1 MARLGN
7 KLTRRECDVVQAI
20 LAGHTSN
27 ELIAARLGLSVRT
40 VGTFLNS
47 IYAKVGARDRAH
59 LVLLMSERIHVQPVI
74 APSNVTERALAATAD
89 VLWTVLDESELQRLM
104 ELLTVRIDSPKGK
117 HDIHGI

>member
-74 APSNVTERALAATAD
+74 APSNVTERAL
-89 VLWTVLDESELQRLM
+89 DESELQRLM